1 MASQSF
7 SSTQRRNGIADG
19 RLCTCGLTPALKTS
33 WSSSNYGRRYFQCPL
48 KACGYYDWLDPPVH
62 GQVVEAPMTAAVT
75 PGQVVQA
82 PMTAAVTPGQVDDC
96 FEGLK
101 RAEALISDYKRREQ
115 MYFIVVVVS
124 LVVAVLLILF
134 K

>member
-1 MASQSF
+1 MYSVDNKEYITYELKY
-7 SSTQRRNGIADG
+7 TQ
-19 RLCTCGLTPALKTS
+19 
-33 WSSSNYGRRYFQCPL
+33 
-48 KACGYYDWLDPPVH
+48 ACGYYDWLDPPGH
-62 GQVVEAPMTAAVT
+62 GQVVE
-75 PGQVVQA
+75 A

-115 MYFIVVVVS
+115 MYFIVVVAS